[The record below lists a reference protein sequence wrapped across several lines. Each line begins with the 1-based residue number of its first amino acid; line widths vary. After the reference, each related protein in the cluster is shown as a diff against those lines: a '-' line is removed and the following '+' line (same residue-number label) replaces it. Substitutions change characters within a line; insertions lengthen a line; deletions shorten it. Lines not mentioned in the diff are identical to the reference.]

1 MIANYHTHTP
11 RCNHAQ
17 GSEQEYVDAAL
28 SAGLKIL
35 GFSDHT
41 PYFFPGDYYSSFRM
55 HPEALPG
62 YVSTVNGLRE
72 RYGDRL
78 EIHVGV
84 EAEYYPKYFDRLLDF
99 LRQEQVEYMILGQHF
114 VGNEPDGV
122 YSGRETADKA
132 VLEAYVR
139 QIVAAMETGL
149 FTYVA
154 HPDIL
159 NYTGSTSV
167 YNEWMGVLVREAANC
182 GVPLEFNFL
191 GFREGRN
198 YPNRRFLELV
208 AQAGLPMV
216 LGCDAHQPEALKVPK
231 VEAQVRGI
239 LAELGIS
246 VLDTVPLKKL
256 G

>member
-41 PYFFPGDYYSSFRM
+41 PYFFPGDYYSTFRM
-55 HPEALPG
+55 HPEELPG
-62 YVSTVNGLRE
+62 YVSTVNALRN
-72 RYGDRL
+72 RYADRL

-122 YSGRETADKA
+122 YSGQPTADKA
-132 VLEAYVR
+132 ILEA
-139 QIVAAMETGL
+139 
-149 FTYVA
+149 
-154 HPDIL
+154 
-159 NYTGSTSV
+159 
-167 YNEWMGVLVREAANC
+167 
-182 GVPLEFNFL
+182 
-191 GFREGRN
+191 
-198 YPNRRFLELV
+198 
-208 AQAGLPMV
+208 
-216 LGCDAHQPEALKVPK
+216 
-231 VEAQVRGI
+231 
-239 LAELGIS
+239 
-246 VLDTVPLKKL
+246 
-256 G
+256 